1 MLTSRRLALVTAA
14 MSLGLLATGCGDDPG
29 STAAALPKI
38 SLSASGGGTAELTA
52 ADGASRMSMIAWG
65 DITYVYEGELPDLG
79 TAATAYRFPGGVSPD
94 LDRVAEIA
102 TTLGV
107 EGAVTELGD
116 EMGGGW
122 MAGPSD
128 YSGPTLSVGRDGLLS
143 WWYSNPETYGVVGC
157 VEPVPAD
164 TAPDAKSSDGSSDD
178 ATRGDVGCAAPEPP
192 ANVPTADEAKALAV
206 QLFGDLGVDTDG
218 LEWEVWADDWSASV
232 TAFSLIDGV
241 RSPLAWSAGYGG
253 DATLTWASGTLATAE
268 VVGEYPIVSAAEGVE
283 RLNDETR
290 MWQWYGGMMYA
301 ARSGVA
307 ATDAV
312 VSESADMPATPDT
325 MVVTVGGGTSDGSM
339 GSGGGIDPTT
349 TDATVITGT
358 IDAGSSPTVIAPMP
372 IDEMPPPVTVTLT
385 SVELGL
391 TQVWDADGTVWMLPA
406 FVFGSTDSGDV
417 TVIAV
422 AEDYLDIP
430 EVPMPEP
437 MPEPM
442 PVETIAGELVD
453 PMADPVDLAEAAA
466 LLVGLTEA
474 DAVDLAAGQGWTVR
488 VVRLDGEDLA
498 ATMDYS
504 PTRVNVAVEGGVVT
518 EVISIG

>member
-1 MLTSRRLALVTAA
+1 
-14 MSLGLLATGCGDDPG
+14 
-29 STAAALPKI
+29 
-38 SLSASGGGTAELTA
+38 
-52 ADGASRMSMIAWG
+52 
-65 DITYVYEGELPDLG
+65 
-79 TAATAYRFPGGVSPD
+79 
-94 LDRVAEIA
+94 
-102 TTLGV
+102 
-107 EGAVTELGD
+107 
-116 EMGGGW
+116 
-122 MAGPSD
+122 
-128 YSGPTLSVGRDGLLS
+128 
-143 WWYSNPETYGVVGC
+143 
-157 VEPVPAD
+157 
-164 TAPDAKSSDGSSDD
+164 
-178 ATRGDVGCAAPEPP
+178 
-192 ANVPTADEAKALAV
+192 
-206 QLFGDLGVDTDG
+206 
-218 LEWEVWADDWSASV
+218 
-232 TAFSLIDGV
+232 
-241 RSPLAWSAGYGG
+241 
-253 DATLTWASGTLATAE
+253 
-268 VVGEYPIVSAAEGVE
+268 
-283 RLNDETR
+283 
-290 MWQWYGGMMYA
+290 
-301 ARSGVA
+301 
-307 ATDAV
+307 
-312 VSESADMPATPDT
+312 PATPDT